1 MWGEGYQARRHE
13 GGGERGNK
21 LGDIGTWG
29 EGYQARRH
37 EGHGERGTKLGD
49 MREVGR
55 GVPS

>member
-13 GGGERGNK
+13 GGGERGTK

-29 EGYQARRH
+29 S
-37 EGHGERGTKLGD
+37 
-49 MREVGR
+49 R

>member
-13 GGGERGNK
+13 GGGA
-21 LGDIGTWG
+21 L

-37 EGHGERGTKLGD
+37 EGGGERGTKLGD

-55 GVPS
+55 GVTS